1 MKCLI
6 FFPMPHFISIPNIT
20 LYIRLEFPPEA
31 VEVRGGRRRVLTV
44 EEGEDLPGV
53 LCKGGD
59 GDDGEN
65 APRPFDD
72 DGDDGLS

>member
-1 MKCLI
+1 
-6 FFPMPHFISIPNIT
+6 MPHLFPKFSIPNIT
-20 LYIRLEFPPEA
+20 LCILRLEFPPEA

-72 DGDDGLS
+72 DDDDGLS

>member
-1 MKCLI
+1 
-6 FFPMPHFISIPNIT
+6 MPHLFPKFSIPKIT